1 MMCVSGAK
9 NARTWSTAIESNYVP
24 LASSLAYE
32 GVFNEHYFI
41 TGAENEKIMSVN
53 CAASIT
59 NDPISGK
66 KDTFLTFGLNSKFDG
81 DGFVQHGC
89 RRALDFVV
97 LLDVS
102 GSMSDKLNEDAA
114 DRQMKSEASKTKLQ
128 LAIES
133 LKVLMSK
140 LTPQDS
146 FGLITFD
153 SDAYVLIPLTS
164 VDQLDKDKTIQTID
178 GICSGGSTNLSVGLE
193 CAYRQF
199 PTFPPCAAGKS
210 RRVFVLTDDNTNT
223 GDTSAG
229 SLVDIVSKAATASKI
244 YTTTV
249 GEPRRDPLACR
260 PRPLT
265 EKFIPSSDS
274 RQRHSPSTLT
284 PPPPPPPIAAAQAWA
299 WISTRTSYRS

>member
-1 MMCVSGAK
+1 MMRVSGAK
-9 NARTWSTAIESNYVP
+9 NARTWSTAIESDYVP

-53 CAASIT
+53 CSASTT

-102 GSMSDKLNEDAA
+102 GSMSDRLIEDGA
-114 DRQMKSEASKTKLQ
+114 DRQMKREASKTKLQ

-133 LKVLMSK
+133 LKVIMSK
-140 LTPQDS
+140 LIPQDS

-153 SDAYVLIPLTS
+153 SDAYVLVPLTS
-164 VDQLDKDKTIQTID
+164 FDQLDKEKTMRTID

-199 PTFPPCAAGKS
+199 PTSLPCAAGRS

-249 GEPRRDPLACR
+249 GEPRR
-260 PRPLT
+260 
-265 EKFIPSSDS
+265 SSRVS
-274 RQRHSPSTLT
+274 SSP
-284 PPPPPPPIAAAQAWA
+284 PH
-299 WISTRTSYRS
+299 